1 MSSSGP
7 DAKDGLVIGNTVAE
21 MAKVVEFVEK
31 FGAAHGIPQAAIN
44 DLNVCLDELLNNT
57 ISYGY
62 DDQAPHSIAVDLTLA
77 ADLLIV
83 DIEDD
88 GKPFDPRQGTPK
100 PSRRHDPIARD
111 RGARAAF
118 RQDIDGRGG
127 LYANGREQRRAACEK
142 ASGGGGSWKWLRTGP
157 AK

>member
-1 MSSSGP
+1 MGFSGSE
-7 DAKDGLVIGNTVAE
+7 AKDRLVIGNTVAE
-21 MAKVVEFVEK
+21 MAEVIEFVEK
-31 FGAAHGIPQAAIN
+31 FGAAHGIPQAAVN

-77 ADLLIV
+77 ADLLIA

-100 PSRRHDPIARD
+100 PSSGPIQS
-111 RGARAAF
+111 RAV
-118 RQDIDGRGG
+118 GG
-127 LYANGREQRRAACEK
+127 LGLLFVKTLMDEVGYTRMGQNNVVRLVKKLREAGHGNG
-142 ASGGGGSWKWLRTGP
+142 
-157 AK
+157 

>member
-7 DAKDGLVIGNTVAE
+7 DAKDRLVIGNTVAE
-21 MAKVVEFVEK
+21 MAKVIEFVEK

-77 ADLLIV
+77 ADLLII

-100 PSRRHDPIARD
+100 PSSGTIQS
-111 RGARAAF
+111 RA
-118 RQDIDGRGG
+118 IGG
-127 LYANGREQRRAACEK
+127 LGLHFVKTLMDEVGYMRM
-142 ASGGGGSWKWLRTGP
+142 GGNNVVRLVKKLRGDEAWKWLRTGP

>member
-1 MSSSGP
+1 MSSSGS
-7 DAKDGLVIGNTVAE
+7 DAKDRLVIGNTIAE
-21 MAKVVEFVEK
+21 MVKVIEFVEK
-31 FGAAHGIPQAAIN
+31 FGAAHCIPQAAVN

-77 ADLLIV
+77 ADLLIA

-100 PSRRHDPIARD
+100 PSSGTIQS
-111 RGARAAF
+111 RAV
-118 RQDIDGRGG
+118 GG
-127 LYANGREQRRAACEK
+127 LGLLFVKTLMDEVGYTRMGQNNVVRLVKKLREA
-142 ASGGGGSWKWLRTGP
+142 GHGNL
-157 AK
+157 

>member
-1 MSSSGP
+1 MSSRGSE
-7 DAKDGLVIGNTVAE
+7 AKDRLVIGNTVAE

-62 DDQAPHSIAVDLTLA
+62 DDQEPHSIAVDLTLA
-77 ADLLIV
+77 ADLLIT
-83 DIEDD
+83 DIKDD

-100 PSRRHDPIARD
+100 PSSGTIQS
-111 RGARAAF
+111 RA
-118 RQDIDGRGG
+118 IGG
-127 LYANGREQRRAACEK
+127 LGLHFVKTLMNEVGYT
-142 ASGGGGSWKWLRTGP
+142 RTGGNNVVRLVKKLRRE
-157 AK
+157 AGHGNG